1 MFCLGRHLKCIKR
14 HFTSSWKILADFEF
28 DGRKRVVV
36 KRKSWRLLGNRYK
49 KSVLERQSFSEEEM
63 GRASPIYKKASTN
76 CVKFFRIKYSS
87 MEIAKNLNISL
98 QHIIS
103 TISIKIQ
110 RIWRNRS
117 NLSPRHESVYGLR
130 NTSRNLWTQFTV
142 PFTYSSYSSTMQR
155 RSHLWIIQKH
165 CCLLLA
171 KLIWNGTR

>member
-36 KRKSWRLLGNRYK
+36 KRKSW
-49 KSVLERQSFSEEEM
+49 SFSEEEL

-110 RIWRNRS
+110 RIWRNCS